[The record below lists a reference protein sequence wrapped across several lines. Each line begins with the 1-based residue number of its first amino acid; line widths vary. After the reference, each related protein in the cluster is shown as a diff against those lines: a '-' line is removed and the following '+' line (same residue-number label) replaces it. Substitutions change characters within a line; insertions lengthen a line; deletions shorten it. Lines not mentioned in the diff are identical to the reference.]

1 MSEIVKAL
9 KAEAKKT
16 DSWKLE
22 NLLTYAA
29 LEIETQEKQTKKLK
43 MKIEEL
49 EKQAAQLSEKVRY
62 AYVMIEKL
70 EGKK

>member
-1 MSEIVKAL
+1 MNQIVKAL

-22 NLLTYAA
+22 NLLNSAA
-29 LEIETQEKQTKKLK
+29 LEIEVKEKRIK
-43 MKIEEL
+43 EL
-49 EKQAAQLSEKVRY
+49 EKQAAQLTEKVRY

-70 EGKK
+70 EERK